1 MLGSLESKVKS
12 ASSAR
17 ERERSK
23 LCSSRRASIAIG
35 WEPQSYLLLL
45 SFLSLIIAP
54 SGPPIIFTLWLGMQ
68 GFALDRLDGKKLR
81 AQPHTSSRES
91 FSKGR
96 NRKNYIVRM
105 KLIGTANNNSWE
117 IDSLKRSHSKWMVH
131 VETHT
136 HTFSFFGGKWFP
148 CSILGLLTRRIPHSI
163 GLLCLITV
171 TIFSVGV
178 CLVLFFRWK
187 LPGTSERVDR
197 KTKVMAVLTC
207 LLHNTQT
214 NTHIQPRDFKPP
226 DCSHTHRLDPTLRLA
241 HHSSSDLHPTFCCVY
256 FALYLNSFSFK
267 EEEGT
272 YVFFFFSLFA
282 RIEFPTFLIFFY
294 FSRKKNVCLCVV
306 HVPI

>member
-136 HTFSFFGGKWFP
+136 RSAFFGGKWFP
-148 CSILGLLTRRIPHSI
+148 CSIRGLLTRRTPHSI

-207 LLHNTQT
+207 LLYNTQT
-214 NTHIQPRDFKPP
+214 NTHTHIQP
-226 DCSHTHRLDPTLRLA
+226 HTHTYNHVTLNPRTA
-241 HHSSSDLHPTFCCVY
+241 HTHT
-256 FALYLNSFSFK
+256 
-267 EEEGT
+267 G
-272 YVFFFFSLFA
+272 
-282 RIEFPTFLIFFY
+282 
-294 FSRKKNVCLCVV
+294 
-306 HVPI
+306 